1 MASSSA
7 VNLRKRGWSC
17 ASSSTSPVTVPGSKV
32 TASGRRADDDMSISS
47 DESSSGHDSGED
59 DLDALKLSGAV
70 ARGGS
75 SSSSNNSNSNSNNGY
90 SDSNGNGTSKYK
102 TASAGKNGSGPG
114 LYNKLSSLTKNL
126 LKPGYIKSRMDL
138 VEDYDEGVGND
149 QFIIQF
155 GKDRVVGEAGE
166 EGISVDLDYD
176 SDGEMDT
183 NNNNSSAEGR
193 RTVSSLRTPS
203 SKAEAASS
211 SDDVGGGS
219 GSGSKSAGKSSD
231 QKAKDAVV
239 RYKVTNL
246 NFSTS
251 LDSLTSAI
259 SKHCSPQNIT
269 LLPPS
274 SSEPGGANKKN
285 SGRAYITF
293 ASKKEAE
300 NVTDKLKYLDG
311 RQIRFE
317 QTEFLKV
324 GPPFCFDA
332 SAARPI
338 IIFPR
343 RVSM

>member
-1 MASSSA
+1 M
-7 VNLRKRGWSC
+7 
-17 ASSSTSPVTVPGSKV
+17 
-32 TASGRRADDDMSISS
+32 
-47 DESSSGHDSGED
+47 
-59 DLDALKLSGAV
+59 
-70 ARGGS
+70 
-75 SSSSNNSNSNSNNGY
+75 
-90 SDSNGNGTSKYK
+90 
-102 TASAGKNGSGPG
+102 
-114 LYNKLSSLTKNL
+114 
-126 LKPGYIKSRMDL
+126 
-138 VEDYDEGVGND
+138 EDYDEGVGND

-211 SDDVGGGS
+211 SDDVGG